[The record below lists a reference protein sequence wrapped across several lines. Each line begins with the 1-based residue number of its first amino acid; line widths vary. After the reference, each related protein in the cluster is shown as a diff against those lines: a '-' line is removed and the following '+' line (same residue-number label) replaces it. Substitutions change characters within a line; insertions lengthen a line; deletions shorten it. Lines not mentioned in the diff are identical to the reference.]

1 NAYTNIYLG
10 IVFITMILFSL
21 MAPLLL
27 PLMVKALAGILPH
40 RRLKTFET
48 AYWSVLDKRDFLKS
62 VVVPLFIFT
71 VLSSYFTYM
80 ALDLANVAT
89 RHNLAEVVGTISIFL
104 GAPFLIIFA
113 NMISI
118 TITSSTQRNA
128 SIRQLQL
135 LGFTWLDFVSE
146 KVIEAFLYAGVV
158 FLAGLVNTSFV
169 WSSITCGR
177 ANTCCC
183 T

>member
-1 NAYTNIYLG
+1 
-10 IVFITMILFSL
+10 
-21 MAPLLL
+21 
-27 PLMVKALAGILPH
+27 MV
-40 RRLKTFET
+40 
-48 AYWSVLDKRDFLKS
+48 
-62 VVVPLFIFT
+62 
-71 VLSSYFTYM
+71 
-80 ALDLANVAT
+80 LDLANVAT

-158 FLAGLVNTSFV
+158 FLAGLVNNIFLYGAVLRAAEQTNVVVNDSWLSIAYWPFASCLLAFFFV
-169 WSSITCGR
+169 LVIDLSYTYRISIVGDQQKQ
-177 ANTCCC
+177 
-183 T
+183 